1 MPRRDARIISSR
13 LRLPGGPPG
22 AGRSNATPRS
32 RRLRYSSWPMIRWS
46 SRGDVQQAAGR
57 QRLCCE
63 MEVVRAGRGIAARV
77 VVDVCCEMEVVRAG
91 RGIAARVVVD
101 EDEAAGVEPD
111 GVPEQLAHPDQRRAD
126 VSNTAIVTLTV
137 VTKPS
142 SGSQGHRK
150 TVWRLGCAS
159 MTSHPTRR
167 SDHTRTERDP
177 TARPLS
183 IRSGNHRASSSGL
196 AHARNARSGA
206 AVRLRCSGPSA
217 GSCSHLADQTLQCP
231 SQDPRERPT
240 LRLAERSG
248 TRPSRRGMIS
258 LLHRLGRANH
268 DPPRAVQ
275 SATGKRCGR
284 PQSRLRT
291 GRHHCPIVSSGLTT
305 PSKSQISRN

>member
-77 VVDVCCEMEVVRAG
+77 VVDEN
-91 RGIAARVVVD
+91 
-101 EDEAAGVEPD
+101 EAAGVEPD

-231 SQDPRERPT
+231 SQDPRERP
-240 LRLAERSG
+240 
-248 TRPSRRGMIS
+248 P
-258 LLHRLGRANH
+258 
-268 DPPRAVQ
+268 
-275 SATGKRCGR
+275 CG
-284 PQSRLRT
+284 
-291 GRHHCPIVSSGLTT
+291 
-305 PSKSQISRN
+305 